1 MQGDSSRKAGPLI
14 LASAFVLYTLWLAW
28 VGWLDS
34 DDHRHVDGGLGWAR
48 DFPYL
53 PQHHGEFRHL
63 ITIPMGLAFR
73 LFGVSEVTLILPQ
86 IIYYAATLLL
96 TYFWVGRAFGQ
107 RSSLLALLIMASL
120 PVFAIQATVVF
131 SDITELFFVV
141 VSLWLF
147 IVAKDRQDS
156 GWLVF
161 VSGVAAGL
169 AWLTRETTIALILT
183 YGVLFL
189 AGWGVPR
196 NRYFIMAAGF
206 LVVVLAEA
214 LLMFVMTGDP
224 LYRYAKLLS
233 ARQGFS
239 YRGEIQGEVFDGI
252 GNVHVSRWLDP
263 LLALYVNHE
272 FGIIFIIFVPALIW
286 LWRRPQLAGDMLAV
300 ARVVSV
306 LGGIWFVA
314 AAVMLA
320 NMHPRYFTVT
330 AYSAAIIC
338 ALWIV
343 YGVWPRRRAIAA
355 LLALALVGS
364 GITAIYMDNRNPL
377 VGERGLKEFLLT
389 HQGIVHTDPETARRA
404 GFLLWL
410 DGLEKRV
417 STDPPP
423 AGSVYY
429 YNPNRERDIK
439 SAKLDPRDYAPR
451 KGWTLLW
458 QKNEPEKLL
467 GVILRKLGI
476 ADTIHPS
483 LFKRLSQPNQPV
495 AAYRVAD

>member
-1 MQGDSSRKAGPLI
+1 MQGESSKKAGMLV
-14 LASAFVLYTLWLAW
+14 LACAFVFFTLWLAW

-48 DFPYL
+48 EFPYL

-86 IIYYAATLLL
+86 IVYYGATLLL
-96 TYFWVGRAFGQ
+96 TYLWVGRTFGQ
-107 RSSLLALLIMASL
+107 GSSLLALLIMASL

-131 SDITELFFVV
+131 SDITELFFIVM
-141 VSLWLF
+141 SLWLF
-147 IVAKDRQDS
+147 ISAKDRLDN
-156 GWLVF
+156 GWLLF
-161 VSGVAAGL
+161 VSGVAAGF

-189 AGWGVPR
+189 RGWGLPR

-214 LLMFVMTGDP
+214 LLMYFMTGDP
-224 LYRYAKLLS
+224 LYRYGQLLS

-239 YRGEIQGEVFDGI
+239 YRGAIQGELFDGI

-272 FGIIFIIFVPALIW
+272 FGIIFILFVPALIW
-286 LWRRPQLAGDMLAV
+286 LWRSPQLEGDMLGV
-300 ARVVSV
+300 ARMLSV
-306 LGGIWFVA
+306 LAGIWFIA
-314 AAVMLA
+314 AAAMLT

-330 AYSAAIIC
+330 AYVAAIIC
-338 ALWIV
+338 GLWIV
-343 YGVWPRRRAIAA
+343 YGVWPRRRMIAA
-355 LLALALVGS
+355 LLAMTLVGS

-377 VGERGLKEFLLT
+377 VGERGLKQLIHT
-389 HQGIVHTDPETARRA
+389 HEGIVHTDPETARRA
-404 GFLLWL
+404 RFLLWL

-417 STDPPP
+417 STDAP
-423 AGSVYY
+423 APGSMYY

-439 SAKLDPRDYAPR
+439 RAGLDPRDYAPR
-451 KGWTLLW
+451 KGWMVIW
-458 QKNEPEKLL
+458 QKQEPEKLL
-467 GVILRKLGI
+467 GVILRRIGL
-476 ADTIHPS
+476 ADRIHPS
-483 LFKRLSQPNQPV
+483 LFKRLSQPNRPV
-495 AAYRVAD
+495 AAYRVTD